1 METFSFTLKNNR
13 NRKFLRIGWFVFVL
27 NIVLFGYFY
36 RADESLHESI
46 FIPVLGLI
54 WLITLILFMTVEPIK
69 KREGKVLSVLLFTG
83 AIAWV
88 VIDQLFPAGLQLLMT
103 WMGFKLP
110 EQATI
115 RFNNEGILVPALPYK
130 KIEWA
135 QVQHVIWK
143 DGLLT
148 IDFNNNTLIQEETI
162 DEPDP
167 AEQER
172 FRLFCQEAISRSR

>member
-13 NRKFLRIGWFVFVL
+13 NRKFLRIGWAVFVL
-27 NIVLFGYFY
+27 NIVLFGYFHKVDAEL
-36 RADESLHESI
+36 RQSL
-46 FIPVLGLI
+46 FIPILGLF
-54 WLITLILFMTVEPIK
+54 WLVTLILFFTVDAVK
-69 KREGKVLSVLLFTG
+69 KREGKVLSVLLLTG
-83 AIAWV
+83 AIAWIV
-88 VIDQLFPAGLQLLMT
+88 LDQLFPAGLQLLMT

-115 RFNNEGILVPALPYK
+115 RFHNKGITIPALPYK
-130 KIEWA
+130 TIEWS
-135 QVQHVIWK
+135 QVQHVVWK

-148 IDFNNNTLIQEETI
+148 IDFSNNTLIQEETT

-172 FRLFCQEAISRSR
+172 FRLFCAEALSRSR